1 MAEIPTLSTD
11 QLVALVELARQ
22 GSLRRAAAELHITE
36 QGLRNRLIALEDRL
50 GVPIYHKRRGHR
62 RGQVLTDAGRRLL
75 PQAAGLLERFRQ
87 LGDSLA
93 AEPSPQEIHV
103 AASSYLT
110 FYVLIDVVKR
120 FHARHPAIRVRLSTR
135 TEQQIELAVRDD
147 PDVAVGIAAPYEP
160 AIDVDFSLW
169 FSMGWSLIAPPGHP
183 ILARR
188 QVTLR
193 HLAGEPLILFERGST
208 GRQHIIDAFR
218 RLNLSP
224 TVAMEVTTTQIIV
237 RMVEAGLG
245 VSIVPLLPDGSV
257 TRRSRVAV
265 RSLGRQIA
273 PIQSGILTRRGEPL
287 PEPARQ
293 FIDFVKASGDRVNG
307 PSGDLAIG

>member
-1 MAEIPTLSTD
+1 MSDQPSLSTD
-11 QLVALVELARQ
+11 QLAALVELARQ
-22 GSLRRAAAELHITE
+22 GSLRRAAGELHVTE
-36 QGLRNRLIALEDRL
+36 QGLRNRLIALEERL
-50 GVPIYHKRRGHR
+50 GVALYHKRRGHR
-62 RGQVLTDAGRRLL
+62 RGQLLTDAGRRLL
-75 PQAAGLLERFRQ
+75 PQAAALLDRLRQ

-93 AEPSPQEIHV
+93 AEPAVQEIHV

-110 FYVLIDVVKR
+110 FYVLIDVVTR

-147 PDVAVGIAAPYEP
+147 PDVSLGIAAPYEP
-160 AIDVDFSLW
+160 AIDVDFALW

-183 ILARR
+183 ILRR
-188 QVTLR
+188 SRITLR
-193 HLAGEPLILFERGST
+193 HLSGEPLILFERGST

-218 RLNLSP
+218 RVNLVP

-257 TRRSRVAV
+257 TRRSKVEV
-265 RSLGRQIA
+265 RSLGTQIV
-273 PIQSGILTRRGEPL
+273 PIQSGILTRKGEPL
-287 PEPARQ
+287 SEPARQ
-293 FIDFVKASGDRVNG
+293 FVEFVRTSGDR
-307 PSGDLAIG
+307 AIG